1 MTYSQMAAKF
11 GWPSIII
18 SILLTPFAL
27 LWSKLIAF
35 PVWLDLI
42 YKHKPF
48 YVLKSSY
55 KYPNEE
61 DFVRK
66 NVYTGAVQHSIFPPM
81 VDALNGFNFH
91 ADVEGGKWIESF
103 YGFIHCLDM
112 TTHDDRMVLETN
124 SMTVFPANVFIEYPK
139 GTSGPGVHEHRVR
152 FYFPIKGPNMLNP
165 AMWATLFIPLSGVMI
180 FANNS
185 IVRYFKENGV
195 ILHNTNLPKEEDS
208 SSAREDGSIPF
219 VPASADTYGSIS

>member
-1 MTYSQMAAKF
+1 MIFRSFPKALHLNCYHLLFTDTGFPCFDPCSMLSSLF
-11 GWPSIII
+11 VGWPSIII

-48 YVLKSSY
+48 YVLRSSY

-66 NVYTGAVQHSIFPPM
+66 NVYTGAVQHSLFPPM

-91 ADVEGGKWIESF
+91 ADVEGGKWVESF

-124 SMTVFPANVFIEYPK
+124 FMTVFPGKYHP
-139 GTSGPGVHEHRVR
+139 
-152 FYFPIKGPNMLNP
+152 
-165 AMWATLFIPLSGVMI
+165 
-180 FANNS
+180 S
-185 IVRYFKENGV
+185 ILY
-195 ILHNTNLPKEEDS
+195 HD
-208 SSAREDGSIPF
+208 
-219 VPASADTYGSIS
+219 